1 MLCADALCRTPVEVF
16 TAIGAV
22 TAVDSSRP
30 WALSSVSNF
39 VDMSIAVFFR
49 HDDTMYACKPTMFEN
64 YVMYDYNPTLFE
76 KGWYLWA
83 MQGVTP
89 RVNGVLTTDKRE
101 SA

>member
-1 MLCADALCRTPVEVF
+1 
-16 TAIGAV
+16 
-22 TAVDSSRP
+22 
-30 WALSSVSNF
+30 
-39 VDMSIAVFFR
+39 
-49 HDDTMYACKPTMFEN
+49 MYACNPTMFEN